1 MMKDLLMVVEVLQ
14 TLPAPGD
21 SNYLRYIVAPKK
33 KKRSIPWFVGAMVLA
48 FVTMST
54 IQIVWLRSSVQM
66 REQIFNDNVQHSLSQ
81 ASEMLNRSTTSM
93 LQIDLEAV
101 PTGGPTNG
109 VIRTKQSIGSGLD
122 AEETRM
128 LRRIEALSIDSVIPL
143 LLKAHGIEVDAI
155 VGVFDRYGQP
165 VYIDEA
171 HDPFLD
177 ELTKSIHKVSLS
189 SLSLHLH
196 FPNKHKFLLH
206 NLLGQ
211 FALTGLMLAIIA
223 WGFFTAI
230 IGAARNKKIDR
241 IRRDLMNNLTHE
253 LKTPISTIGLAS
265 EALKDPDM
273 QRDSSNFNYYI
284 GLINEENKRLG
295 MLVENVLQAS
305 LAESGKMQL
314 FKQTLNVHELI
325 REVSKNV
332 AIQVRKHGGKVQLE
346 LEAEDPLV
354 FGDRIHLGNVV
365 FNLVDNA
372 IKYADGD
379 LLLHISSHQ
388 ATDEVELRFKDNGIG
403 ISKEHLGKVFDR
415 LYRVPTGNVHDVK
428 GFGLGLS
435 YVKTVVD
442 RHNGSIRI
450 ESEPGDGST
459 FILRLPRNEIELK
472 KT

>member
-1 MMKDLLMVVEVLQ
+1 
-14 TLPAPGD
+14 
-21 SNYLRYIVAPKK
+21 
-33 KKRSIPWFVGAMVLA
+33 
-48 FVTMST
+48 
-54 IQIVWLRSSVQM
+54 
-66 REQIFNDNVQHSLSQ
+66 
-81 ASEMLNRSTTSM
+81 
-93 LQIDLEAV
+93 
-101 PTGGPTNG
+101 
-109 VIRTKQSIGSGLD
+109 
-122 AEETRM
+122 
-128 LRRIEALSIDSVIPL
+128 
-143 LLKAHGIEVDAI
+143 
-155 VGVFDRYGQP
+155 
-165 VYIDEA
+165 
-171 HDPFLD
+171 
-177 ELTKSIHKVSLS
+177 
-189 SLSLHLH
+189 
-196 FPNKHKFLLH
+196 
-206 NLLGQ
+206 
-211 FALTGLMLAIIA
+211 
-223 WGFFTAI
+223 
-230 IGAARNKKIDR
+230 
-241 IRRDLMNNLTHE
+241 MNNLTHE